1 MWQSVAHGGEVLC
14 RDGGG
19 GAVGV
24 NQIDDGLLD
33 GVKASWCVYC
43 GLFIGCEHVQVA
55 VFVRFHCKGR
65 RMSIVM
71 EGESFVDIC
80 LVRGVMMVRVWHM
93 GMVMV
98 WGCCHTHCH
107 RNKTSNENHWKD
119 HCGQALVGIYWGI
132 NCIGNEKRFLLCSQV
147 WHSLIFCQSRFSEQR
162 SKTRSRAVWSCCYH
176 EVSKMWV
183 MWNPTICIHNVSRP
197 ERDMI
202 TVGADINECFIFF
215 KIIYISVWK
224 K

>member
-1 MWQSVAHGGEVLC
+1 MLC
-14 RDGGG
+14 KTFCNVNKSLDITRSDKQDG
-19 GAVGV
+19 
-24 NQIDDGLLD
+24 
-33 GVKASWCVYC
+33 
-43 GLFIGCEHVQVA
+43 
-55 VFVRFHCKGR
+55 
-65 RMSIVM
+65 
-71 EGESFVDIC
+71 C
-80 LVRGVMMVRVWHM
+80 LIFEKSY
-93 GMVMV
+93 
-98 WGCCHTHCH
+98 H

-162 SKTRSRAVWSCCYH
+162 TKTRSRAVWSCFYH

-197 ERDMI
+197 ETDMI
-202 TVGADINECFIFF
+202 TVWADIDECFIFF
-215 KIIYISVWK
+215 KIIYIGFWK